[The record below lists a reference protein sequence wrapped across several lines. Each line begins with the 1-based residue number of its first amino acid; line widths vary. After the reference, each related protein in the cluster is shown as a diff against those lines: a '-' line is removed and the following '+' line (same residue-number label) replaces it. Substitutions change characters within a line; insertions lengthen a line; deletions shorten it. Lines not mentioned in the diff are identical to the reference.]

1 MAVDLKEMGRKAW
14 KAADSAFDTAHGKL
28 AAGITAALVTA
39 AAFVGIKSY
48 RDKQE
53 QDRMDYARE
62 QAEHSLQLKQQ
73 IAEKRQLMSVMSAKA
88 GQTNRP
94 SGNFRQMVRNGG
106 VMDGPN
112 TTPPDPN
119 LGGQID
125 IIPENTT
132 SI

>member
-1 MAVDLKEMGRKAW
+1 MAVDLKEMGRKTW
-14 KAADSAFDTAHGKL
+14 KAADSAFDSAHGKI
-28 AAGITAALVTA
+28 AAGITAALIAT
-39 AAFVGIKSY
+39 AAFVGIKSH

-53 QDRMDYARE
+53 QERNEYAQQ
-62 QAEHSLQLKQQ
+62 QAEYSLQLKQQ
-73 IAEKRQLMSVMSAKA
+73 ISEKRQLMSVMSAKA
-88 GQTNRP
+88 GQVNRP
-94 SGNFRQMVRNGG
+94 SGNFRQMVRSGG